1 LFLGAVTVTEVACLR
16 SNTEPIGSA
25 SIVDG
30 NSSYQTLT
38 QPVQSKA
45 NTSVL
50 VRPGTTRESAACSI
64 DKKGPTSLPLGLM
77 TPMVPAG

>member
-1 LFLGAVTVTEVACLR
+1 LGAVTVTEVACLR

-38 QPVQSKA
+38 K
-45 NTSVL
+45 TSCVRGRSSNQLNYAPRIPTTDDFHVL
-50 VRPGTTRESAACSI
+50 RRPSRTCTALLVTAQR
-64 DKKGPTSLPLGLM
+64 K
-77 TPMVPAG
+77 